1 MAEKKRAI
9 HAGHRGRVKEE
20 FLVRGVE
27 GWPDHRVLELLLFYA
42 IPRYDVNPLAHELID
57 RFGSLDRVL
66 DALPEELMKVKV
78 KVKAR
83 VRGKEQ
89 ERELKVTEHAAT
101 LLKLIPAVTGRYLE
115 DRTGPGTVIHT
126 AEEAG
131 HALMPYFYGSRNE
144 MVYVLC
150 LDAKEKQVGIRK
162 ISEGNNT
169 NSDVTIRRVA
179 EECMALQASACYLA
193 HNHVSGIA
201 LPSPEDMN
209 ATAVIREALRPL
221 GVEVLDHLVFVDG
234 DFVSDK
240 ETRRAGRAGGFR
252 LLCVSQN

>member
-1 MAEKKRAI
+1 MEKKAI
-9 HAGHRGRVKEE
+9 HTGHRGRVKEE
-20 FLVRGVE
+20 FLARGIE

-42 IPRYDVNPLAHELID
+42 IPRGDVNPLAHELID

-66 DALPEELMKVKV
+66 DALPEELMKVK
-78 KVKAR
+78 
-83 VRGKEQ
+83 GMG
-89 ERELKVTEHAAT
+89 EHAVT
-101 LLKLIPAVTGRYLE
+101 LLKLVPAVTGRYLKE
-115 DRTGPGTVIHT
+115 RVGPGQLIHT
-126 AEEAG
+126 VEEAG
-131 HALMPYFYGSRNE
+131 SALLPYFYGSRNE
-144 MVYVLC
+144 MVYILC
-150 LDAKEKQVGIRK
+150 LDAKEKLVGIRK

-179 EECMALQASACYLA
+179 EECIALQASACYLA

-234 DFVSDK
+234 DFVSGE
-240 ETRRAGRAGGFR
+240 ETRRSGRPGGFR
-252 LLCVSQN
+252 LLRVSQN

>member
-1 MAEKKRAI
+1 MAKREKAI
-9 HAGHRGRVKEE
+9 HAGHRSRVKKE
-20 FLVRGVE
+20 FLARGVE

-42 IPRYDVNPLAHELID
+42 IPRGDVNPLAHELID

-66 DALPEELMKVKV
+66 DALPEELMKVKGV
-78 KVKAR
+78 
-83 VRGKEQ
+83 G
-89 ERELKVTEHAAT
+89 EHAVT

-115 DRTGPGTVIHT
+115 GRTGPGAIIRT
-126 AEEAG
+126 AAEAG
-131 HALMPYFYGSRNE
+131 HVLAPYFYGARNE

-150 LDAKEKQVGIRK
+150 LDAKEKLVGVRR

-179 EECMALQASACYLA
+179 EECMALQASFCYLA

-209 ATAVIREALRPL
+209 ATAVVREALRPL

-234 DFVSDK
+234 DFVSGE
-240 ETRRAGRAGGFR
+240 ETRRAGKPGGFR
-252 LLCVSQN
+252 LLHVGQF